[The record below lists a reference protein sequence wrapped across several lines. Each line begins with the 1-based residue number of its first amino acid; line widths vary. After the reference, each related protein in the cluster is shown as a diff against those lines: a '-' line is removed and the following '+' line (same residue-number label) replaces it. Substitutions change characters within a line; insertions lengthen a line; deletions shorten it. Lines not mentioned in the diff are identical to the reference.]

1 MLSHLST
8 GGTQEK
14 SRGLSVSLSNTGNF
28 IITVPVTQ
36 YHPFVLAP
44 VSCSHRGLVI
54 RNKKARGGGIGKWG
68 GEEGKKK
75 ERKDRRKHS
84 SESGKFHAAFRY
96 FLAVSKFAGSAL
108 WQPTIHIHIHTY
120 IHTIHD
126 TIPRS

>member
-54 RNKKARGGGIGKWG
+54 RNKKARGGGGSG
-68 GEEGKKK
+68 SGEVKKGKK
-75 ERKDRRKHS
+75 RK
-84 SESGKFHAAFRY
+84 GKIGENILLNLGNFM
-96 FLAVSKFAGSAL
+96 
-108 WQPTIHIHIHTY
+108 QPSDI
-120 IHTIHD
+120 
-126 TIPRS
+126 S